1 MKNYNISFFFNRF
14 LISTNLLKNLLI
26 LPDFSSY
33 INLYIEGNIDLND
46 YNKIEIDWKN
56 LCKTMINPKIR
67 HDLKNTY
74 FQLSKLNHLIFK
86 TNNYKKIVEKNLT
99 KSAKILG
106 TVYSIAFFPNIVC
119 NNEVIYKDQLI
130 KLSKQIVIQINKI
143 QNQHKIKKDLKKLNV
158 NSLVRLSIII
168 REYINI
174 FNLWQKKD
182 KEYLIYNLAKNYI
195 LNEIK
200 MIAPLSSDTN
210 KNEIYLNAFKQE
222 QKSLK
227 EEVKFLRDHE
237 CTLLF
242 NELISCNENYNKI
255 EKYFY
260 WNNVK
265 ASLYKN
271 PPDKTVISTLFK
283 ETKRLIK
290 NLVLKRKDLLD
301 EIDDVID
308 EEIITNVLNEGEI
321 DEQFYYRKCEFILLN
336 LQKLQAHSEDKKLE
350 EFKISF
356 MNKIEQRMY
365 FKDLIPFFFRY
376 VLDSLEKIHE
386 QKNAFFEHLN
396 EINKNEKDNKKGY
409 FEN

>member
-26 LPDFSSY
+26 LTVFSSY

-99 KSAKILG
+99 KRAKILG
-106 TVYSIAFFPNIVC
+106 TVYPIPFFPNIVC
-119 NNEVIYKDQLI
+119 NNELIYKYQLI

-143 QNQHKIKKDLKKLNV
+143 QNQHKIKKDLKKLHV
-158 NSLVRLSIII
+158 NSLVRLSILI

-210 KNEIYLNAFKQE
+210 KNEIYLNAFKI
-222 QKSLK
+222 
-227 EEVKFLRDHE
+227 V
-237 CTLLF
+237 
-242 NELISCNENYNKI
+242 
-255 EKYFY
+255 
-260 WNNVK
+260 
-265 ASLYKN
+265 
-271 PPDKTVISTLFK
+271 
-283 ETKRLIK
+283 
-290 NLVLKRKDLLD
+290 
-301 EIDDVID
+301 
-308 EEIITNVLNEGEI
+308 
-321 DEQFYYRKCEFILLN
+321 
-336 LQKLQAHSEDKKLE
+336 
-350 EFKISF
+350 
-356 MNKIEQRMY
+356 
-365 FKDLIPFFFRY
+365 
-376 VLDSLEKIHE
+376 
-386 QKNAFFEHLN
+386 
-396 EINKNEKDNKKGY
+396 
-409 FEN
+409 